1 MNTIIYLIRHG
12 DSPKTG
18 EIERLRGLS
27 EKGQADAERVTELL
41 KDEGIDVFVSSPY
54 KRAVLT
60 IEELASLSGKDVLLY
75 EELKER
81 MFSSG
86 VNRMADA
93 ELYHLLEKSFKD
105 PHYSLPDAES
115 HAGCQVRAVEVI
127 KELLSRYQGRKIAV
141 GTHGAVMTLMM
152 QHFDERVGLDF
163 LLGTSKPDI
172 YKLTFDGEELIEI
185 KRLWDPVPRTS

>member
-18 EIERLRGLS
+18 EVERLRALS

-86 VNRMADA
+86 MNRIADA
-93 ELYHLLEKSFKD
+93 ELYPLLEESFKN
-105 PHYSLPDAES
+105 PHYSFPGAES
-115 HAGCQVRAVEVI
+115 NADCQERAVKVI
-127 KELLSRYQGRKIAV
+127 KELLFHYQGRKISV
-141 GTHGAVMTLMM
+141 GTHGAVMTLII

-172 YKLTFDGEELIEI
+172 YKLTFDGEELIEVE
-185 KRLWDPVPRTS
+185 RMWDPVPRTS

>member
-18 EIERLRGLS
+18 EVERLRGLS

-60 IEELASLSGKDVLLY
+60 IEKLASLSGKDVLLY

-81 MFSSG
+81 VFSSG
-86 VNRMADA
+86 VNRIADG
-93 ELYHLLEKSFKD
+93 ELYPLLEKSFKN
-105 PHYSLPDAES
+105 PHYSLPGAES
-115 HAGCQVRAVEVI
+115 NAGCQVRAVEI
-127 KELLSRYQGRKIAV
+127 IRELLFHYQGHKIAV
-141 GTHGAVMTLMM
+141 GTHGAVMTLII

-172 YKLTFDGEELIEI
+172 YKLTFDGEELIELE
-185 KRLWDPVPRTS
+185 RLWDPVLRIS

>member
-12 DSPKTG
+12 DSPKMG
-18 EIERLRGLS
+18 EVERLRGLS

-81 MFSSG
+81 VFSSG
-86 VNRMADA
+86 VNRIADG
-93 ELYHLLEKSFKD
+93 ELYPLLEKSFKN
-105 PHYSLPDAES
+105 PHYSLPGAES
-115 HAGCQVRAVEVI
+115 NADCQARAVEVI
-127 KELLSRYQGRKIAV
+127 KELLFHYQGHKIAV
-141 GTHGAVMTLMM
+141 GTHGAVMTLII

-172 YKLTFDGEELIEI
+172 YKLTFEGEELIELE
-185 KRLWDPVPRTS
+185 RLWGPVPSTS

>member
-18 EIERLRGLS
+18 EAERLRGLS

-81 MFSSG
+81 VFSSG

-93 ELYHLLEKSFKD
+93 ELYPLLEKSFKN
-105 PHYSLPDAES
+105 PHYSLPGAES
-115 HAGCQVRAVEVI
+115 NAGCQVRAVEVV
-127 KELLSRYQGRKIAV
+127 KKLLSLHQGHKIAV
-141 GTHGAVMTLMM
+141 GTHGAVMTLMI

-172 YKLTFDGEELIEI
+172 YKLTFDGEELIEVE
-185 KRLWDPVPRTS
+185 RLWDPVPRTS